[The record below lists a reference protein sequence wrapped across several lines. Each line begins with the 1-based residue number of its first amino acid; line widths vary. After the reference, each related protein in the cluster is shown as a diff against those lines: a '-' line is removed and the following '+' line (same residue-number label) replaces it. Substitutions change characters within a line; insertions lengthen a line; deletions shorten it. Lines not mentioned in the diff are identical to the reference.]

1 MSMVAPRTRGYPWMT
16 LICANIV
23 VFSFWVLVNIG
34 MFPAVPA
41 FDPTFVVLAMIVSV
55 EAIVVATLVTIGQAR
70 LS

>member
-1 MSMVAPRTRGYPWMT
+1 MSMAASRTRGYSWMT
-16 LICANIV
+16 LVCANIV
-23 VFSFWVLVNIG
+23 VFGIWVLVNIG

-55 EAIVVATLVTIGQAR
+55 EAIVVATLVTIRQAR